1 MFNIQSNLCTTATL
15 GTPKKWPL
23 LRGGRY
29 SKGPPIK
36 LVWIWDAFGSGWLLL
51 TGGRY
56 SEVAVRFDCIQIQRK
71 LLNVIADLYLTVIKH
86 LQF

>member
-1 MFNIQSNLCTTATL
+1 
-15 GTPKKWPL
+15 L

-36 LVWIWDAFGSGWLLL
+36 LVWIWDVWGSGWPLL

-56 SEVAVRFDCIQIQRK
+56 SEVAVSTGLTLWCYIFNITYALVPSFLVKEQQRSSAFSMK
-71 LLNVIADLYLTVIKH
+71 
-86 LQF
+86 